1 MSSHFILVS
10 DPLGLSTLSLAQY
23 SHDIIPPPPPIFHHI
38 LVVL

>member
-23 SHDIIPPPPPIFHHI
+23 SHDSIPPPPIFHHI